1 MERHSVRAL
10 LSIGVLVVLAWVG
23 IALAGKL
30 HNGGGV
36 VTLFVIWIIVVAAV
50 LGVVIWSVLEAR
62 RARLERRPES
72 GSQRKS

>member
-23 IALAGKL
+23 IALVGKL

-36 VTLFVIWIIVVAAV
+36 VTLFIVWLIVVAAV
-50 LGVVIWSVLEAR
+50 LGAVIWSILEAR
-62 RARLERRPES
+62 RARLERRPEA
-72 GSQRKS
+72 GRERKS